1 MSEPSAQVQV
11 TEITPEQLIQQV
23 AQLTNTQA
31 SLIATIN
38 ALQDKA
44 KNPFT
49 NFYIPDQIKIIPQFS
64 GNRKEALAWIEDTQE
79 AIDQFEEYE
88 LEPEYKQII
97 RVIKSKIVG
106 EAREVLIAPGNPS
119 EWIEIKEILL
129 NAFGD
134 KRDITSHIQSLFY
147 VRQGKKTLQE
157 YFQKVKAIDTA
168 IKTTAAQMEDYKRST
183 EAVNKLISLMTLTRY
198 IDGLNG
204 ENLAMYVRSYRPK
217 SLEEAHEITIAHSNA
232 SFRQKI
238 ENRQASSSSSGANVH
253 PKFQNKYENTRNQNS
268 NNSQNS
274 GPQKANSGRYKRNND
289 EDVSMKTHISKM
301 QINNN
306 EGKRDKYSEE
316 SDEEENQNDTC
327 KLESD
332 EDEYFVGD
340 EINFQIAGRGE
351 TKS

>member
-1 MSEPSAQVQV
+1 MSEPSAQIRA

-23 AQLTNTQA
+23 AQLTNTQTN
-31 SLIATIN
+31 LIATIN
-38 ALQDKA
+38 ALQERA

-49 NFYIPDQIKIIPQFS
+49 SFHIPDQIKIIPQFN

-79 AIDQFEEYE
+79 AIDQFEEFE
-88 LEPEYKQII
+88 LEPEYRQII

-106 EAREVLIAPGNPS
+106 EAREVLIASGNPS
-119 EWIEIKEILL
+119 EWAEIKEILL

-217 SLEEAHEITIAHSNA
+217 SLEEANEITIAHSNA
-232 SFRQKI
+232 SFRQKM
-238 ENRQASSSSSGANVH
+238 ENRQTSSSSSGANVH
-253 PKFQNKYENTRNQNS
+253 TKSQNKNETTRNQNF
-268 NNSQNS
+268 NNAGQQKTYS
-274 GPQKANSGRYKRNND
+274 GKFKRNND

-306 EGKRDKYSEE
+306 ESKREKHDVESREE
-316 SDEEENQNDTC
+316 PEEQQNISHE
-327 KLESD
+327 LESD

-340 EINFQIAGRGE
+340 EINFQIVGCE
-351 TKS
+351 KTKG